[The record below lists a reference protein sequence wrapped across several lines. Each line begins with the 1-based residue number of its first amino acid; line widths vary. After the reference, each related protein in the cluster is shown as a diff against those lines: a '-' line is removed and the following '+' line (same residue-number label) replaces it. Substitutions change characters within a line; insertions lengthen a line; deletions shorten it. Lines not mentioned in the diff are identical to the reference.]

1 LASSQQPAWHGL
13 ARAHGEKAAHYTVA
27 KYDAM
32 ASQTEQVRLQNL
44 GVFKTLGLA
53 SSAWIATRPK
63 RFASTSSTQ
72 HKQ

>member
-1 LASSQQPAWHGL
+1 
-13 ARAHGEKAAHYTVA
+13 
-27 KYDAM
+27 M

-53 SSAWIATRPK
+53 SSAWIATPPK